1 MSVITCPSCNTPAP
15 PGAVFCDHCGY
26 DLRTV
31 TPSAPDTPNAA
42 MPPTFMVP
50 SADTGELICPVC
62 QHANIAGSAFCENC
76 GAQLSQRS
84 SAAAPAQPQS
94 APPRPPEPVEPAPIP
109 MPAPEPP
116 AVPRPASPAA
126 NTVTGRLVI
135 LDTQVTLPIPPGKTE
150 IVIGREDPVSGV
162 FPDIDL
168 DPHGGHEA
176 GVGRRHAQITL
187 NDGQVYLEDLD
198 SVNGTALNRQRI
210 GAHDPRPLNSGDEIR
225 LGKMALIY
233 YSY

>member
-31 TPSAPDTPNAA
+31 TPTATGQP
-42 MPPTFMVP
+42 MPPTFMVS
-50 SADTGELICPVC
+50 SADTGAVICPVC
-62 QHANIAGSAFCENC
+62 QHGNIAGSAFCENC
-76 GAQLSQRS
+76 GAQLSQKQ
-84 SAAAPAQPQS
+84 AAPVTPPPAPAS
-94 APPRPPEPVEPAPIP
+94 PPRPEPMPEPAPVFR
-109 MPAPEPP
+109 PAAPQPP
-116 AVPRPASPAA
+116 AGI
-126 NTVTGRLVI
+126 TGRLVI
-135 LDTQVTLPIPPGKTE
+135 VESQVTLPIPPGKSA

-176 GVGRRHAQITL
+176 GVGRRHARIVL
-187 NDGQVYLEDLD
+187 DSGKVFLEDLD

-210 GAHDPRPLNSGDEIR
+210 PANEPRPMNTGDEIR

-233 YSY
+233 YAG